1 MLTAKKVERTNQPG
15 RYRCGLVRGLLLQI
29 SEGGTKS
36 WVLRYELNGRE
47 RWMGLGS
54 ASEFSLK
61 QARKRALAARQQL
74 ADGVDPLAAKRAN
87 KQAAR
92 LADARRLTFA
102 EAAQQYF
109 NQHEAKWRNANHRE
123 QFLST
128 LALYVFPTLGGLD
141 VATIETRDVLR
152 ALEPIWTTKSITAD
166 RTRSRIEQVIDWAVV
181 RGHRPP
187 GTNPARWKGHL
198 DQVLPAAR
206 KLAPVEHHNAMD
218 YRLVPQFMVRL
229 RQQEGVAARA
239 LEFLILTAARTGEV
253 LGAQWSEIDFDSKT
267 WIVPAQRMKGHRE
280 HRVPLSPAAME
291 LLRKLPRESSLVFV
305 GRYPGTR
312 LSKMSLPWVMEALGQ
327 TGVTT
332 VHGFRSSF
340 RDWAGETTA
349 FAHDI
354 CEAAL
359 AHSRGNATVQAYARG
374 DLFNKRRKLM
384 EAWAEFCASKPAAKD
399 KTVVA
404 IRGGR

>member
-1 MLTAKKVERTNQPG
+1 
-15 RYRCGLVRGLLLQI
+15 
-29 SEGGTKS
+29 
-36 WVLRYELNGRE
+36 E

-166 RTRSRIEQVIDWAVV
+166 RTRSRIEQVIDWAIV

-198 DQVLPAAR
+198 DQVLPAPR
-206 KLAPVEHHNAMD
+206 KVAPIAHHAAMD
-218 YRLVPQFMVRL
+218 YRQLPAFMAKL
-229 RQQEGVAARA
+229 RQDDTVAARA
-239 LEFLILTAARTGEV
+239 LEFLILGAARRGEAI
-253 LGAQWSEIDFDSKT
+253 GAVWSEIDFGAKT
-267 WIVPAQRMKGHRE
+267 WVIPGSRMKGGRE
-280 HRVPLSPAAME
+280 HRVPLSDRALAI
-291 LLRKLPRESSLVFV
+291 LRDLPREDGNPHVFI
-305 GRYPGTR
+305 GRQPAAA
-312 LSKMSLPWVMEALGQ
+312 LSQWAMPWIMEHMGQRGQ
-327 TGVTT
+327 TTI
-332 VHGFRSSF
+332 HGFRSSF
-340 RDWAGETTA
+340 SNFSHERTA
-349 FAHDI
+349 HSAHTI
-354 CEAAL
+354 EISL
-359 AHSRGNATVQAYARG
+359 AHNVGSEVERAYRRTDMIA
-374 DLFNKRRKLM
+374 KRRQLM
-384 EAWAEFCASKPAAKD
+384 EQWARYCSLPPAKVSGD
-399 KTVVA
+399 VVA
-404 IRGGR
+404 LRRGGR